1 MNTACL
7 GQVARQWSQIKRN
20 AKRDIL
26 KANIDCGDTKT
37 YFVEDERR
45 EDIIIGS
52 KFKEWLNERKAAT
65 ADELA
70 YMEATS
76 GQELWKW

>member
-1 MNTACL
+1 M
-7 GQVARQWSQIKRN
+7 KPY
-20 AKRDIL
+20 
-26 KANIDCGDTKT
+26 IDCGDAKL

-52 KFKEWLNERKAAT
+52 KFKDWLDERKAAN
-65 ADELA
+65 ADELT

-76 GQELWKW
+76 GQELWKWLVETYHFCVIDHMNKQGTQSSN